1 MRNRSTLVLLLL
13 LVLVLLALVLLDAP
27 PWLLLALLLIVGG
40 LLAGLMGEKRPSAP
54 PQQPPAPAYPPEEFF
69 IQDQLIV
76 SGPTAA
82 VVTAVQAA
90 GAIIRPEPLR
100 RITFADLDAAVR
112 ACLNDCAEVD
122 FGDYIIDLY
131 QLSGSETAVADAIAA
146 INRAVGRGSRV
157 RAEPNWL
164 SGHPWDPTGSPWDP
178 TGSPWDPT
186 GSSGG
191 SSQSAP
197 PELFLRQWAFQQIDL
212 FGPRQAGT
220 GRGVR
225 IGVFDTSPYES
236 QAAATLDWVNKPSP
250 LSLKLAN
257 YPVPAA
263 NNAQK
268 DLSNHG
274 IFSAGLAHAVA
285 PAADIQLIRVLNNNN
300 IGDLFTLSHALFDFI
315 KNNVHEQLPEGVP
328 GAVINMSLGIRVP
341 PNEAGFNLPVEVLA
355 LRDVLRAAHC
365 AGIVVVA
372 AAGNDSANLPQPE
385 PANLPA
391 NWAPIIGVAGSNQQ
405 LGRGCFSNRGD
416 LAAPGGDGRP
426 DKDDPTKC
434 VPANDVCGDQDC
446 PTAVIGPIIKTETNT
461 GFAYWSGTS
470 FAAPLVSGLAA
481 LVIERGGGQ
490 LSPGEV
496 RRLIECGVTAVS
508 DPALGKGIINVRNTL
523 DNFEPCQEKL
533 GIAAKPSAA

>member
-146 INRAVGRGSRV
+146 INRAVGRGSSV

-285 PAADIQLIRVLNNNN
+285 PTADIQLIRVLNNNN

-315 KNNVHEQLPEGVP
+315 KNNVHEQLPEGV
-328 GAVINMSLGIRVP
+328 L
-341 PNEAGFNLPVEVLA
+341 
-355 LRDVLRAAHC
+355 
-365 AGIVVVA
+365 
-372 AAGNDSANLPQPE
+372 
-385 PANLPA
+385 
-391 NWAPIIGVAGSNQQ
+391 
-405 LGRGCFSNRGD
+405 
-416 LAAPGGDGRP
+416 
-426 DKDDPTKC
+426 
-434 VPANDVCGDQDC
+434 
-446 PTAVIGPIIKTETNT
+446 
-461 GFAYWSGTS
+461 
-470 FAAPLVSGLAA
+470 
-481 LVIERGGGQ
+481 
-490 LSPGEV
+490 
-496 RRLIECGVTAVS
+496 
-508 DPALGKGIINVRNTL
+508 
-523 DNFEPCQEKL
+523 
-533 GIAAKPSAA
+533 

>member
-1 MRNRSTLVLLLL
+1 MNNRSLPGIL
-13 LVLVLLALVLLDAP
+13 LVLVLAVAVAIFLDAP
-27 PWLLLALLLIVGG
+27 GWLLLALLL
-40 LLAGLMGEKRPSAP
+40 LLAGLIGLLMGPGQPSEP
-54 PQQPPAPAYPPEEFF
+54 PPPPKEPPTPYFPPEEFY
-69 IQDQLIV
+69 IQDQIIV
-76 SGPTAA
+76 SGPAAA
-82 VVTAVQAA
+82 VATAVAA
-90 GAIIRPEPLR
+90 ARDIIQPDYLR
-100 RITFADLDAAVR
+100 RINFAELDAAVR
-112 ACLNDCAEVD
+112 ACLNECAEVD

-146 INRAVGRGSRV
+146 INRAVGRGSSV

-212 FGPRQAGT
+212 FGPRQSGT

-236 QAAATLDWVNKPSP
+236 QVAAILDWVDKPSP

-257 YPVPAA
+257 YPVPVA

-315 KNNVHEQLPEGVP
+315 KNNVHEQLPAGVL

-341 PNEAGFNLPVEVLA
+341 PDEAGFNLPVEVLA

-391 NWAPIIGVAGSNQQ
+391 NWGPIIGVAGSNQQ

-416 LAAPGGDGRP
+416 LAAPGGDGRA

-434 VPANDVCGDQDC
+434 VPANDVC
-446 PTAVIGPIIKTETNT
+446 
-461 GFAYWSGTS
+461 
-470 FAAPLVSGLAA
+470 
-481 LVIERGGGQ
+481 
-490 LSPGEV
+490 
-496 RRLIECGVTAVS
+496 
-508 DPALGKGIINVRNTL
+508 
-523 DNFEPCQEKL
+523 
-533 GIAAKPSAA
+533 